1 MTSFRNAKSK
11 ASHALRPLIAHGASR
26 HDNRDDGLIHS
37 IGTERNYR
45 QALAGAQAWLDSVK
59 GGDVKQIT
67 PAAAMEYLYLR
78 AALVS
83 QKTLDLD
90 RHALQ
95 AVTGAKLERVKAYRA
110 GGPLAAGTRS
120 YTPAQVREI
129 AAGQSERYSL
139 ATAIAH
145 AAGLR
150 AHELLTLRPV
160 EERGASKHREWSA
173 NRFEGREGK
182 LYTVVGKGGLITEK
196 ILPRDLADR
205 LEARRLATPEQVR
218 DRGINYTRH
227 YDLAGGKKWSEDF
240 SRTSREILGFSTGGH
255 GLRHAYAQER
265 EAELQS
271 LGYTL
276 GEARGVTAQ
285 EMGHFS
291 AKTTRSYE
299 R

>member
-1 MTSFRNAKSK
+1 MASFRNAKAK
-11 ASHALRPLIAHGASR
+11 ASHALRPLIAHGAAR
-26 HDNRDDGLIHS
+26 HDSRDDGLIHS
-37 IGTERNYR
+37 IGTERNYK
-45 QALAGAQAWLDSVK
+45 QALAGAQVWLDSVK

-67 PAAAMEYLYLR
+67 PAAATEYLYMR
-78 AALVS
+78 AAMIS

-90 RHALQ
+90 RQALQ
-95 AVTGAKLERVKAYRA
+95 AVTGAKLERVKAHRA
-110 GGPLAAGTRS
+110 GGLLASGTRA
-120 YTPAQVREI
+120 YCPAQVREI
-129 AAGQSERYSL
+129 VSGQSERYAL

-150 AHELLTLRPV
+150 AHELLTLKPV
-160 EERGASKHREWSA
+160 EERGASSHRDWSA
-173 NRFEGREGK
+173 NRFQGREGK
-182 LYTVVGKGGLITEK
+182 VYTVVGKGGLITEK

-227 YDLAGGKKWSEDF
+227 YDLAGGKKWSDNF
-240 SRTSREILGFSTGGH
+240 SRTSRDVLGFSTGGH

-265 EAELQS
+265 ETELQGRGYS
-271 LGYTL
+271 LL
-276 GEARGVTAQ
+276 EARGIVAQ

-291 AKTTRSYE
+291 EKTTRSYE